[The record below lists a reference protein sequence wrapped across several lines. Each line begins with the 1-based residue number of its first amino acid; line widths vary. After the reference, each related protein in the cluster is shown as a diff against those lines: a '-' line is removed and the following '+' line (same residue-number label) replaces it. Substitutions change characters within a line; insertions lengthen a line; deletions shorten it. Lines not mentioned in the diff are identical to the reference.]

1 MELQNQRYIITG
13 GPGFGKTSII
23 HRLEALGHEVC
34 HENSREI
41 IKEQLDT
48 GGNILPWNDVIKFT
62 EIVVEK
68 RIHAYNENHLG
79 KPVFFDRGIPDALA
93 FLYRQELE
101 VKDHL
106 RAAARNHKYNPIV
119 FVTPPWHTIFKND
132 NERRET
138 FDESSL
144 IHSFITQTYS
154 DLGYKLIDIPPG
166 EIDERVAFVLHTVA
180 KLTY

>member
-1 MELQNQRYIITG
+1 MAVPNQRYIITG
-13 GPGFGKTSII
+13 GPGFGKTTII
-23 HRLEALGHEVC
+23 NRLEELGHEVC

-41 IKEQLDT
+41 IKEQLDS

-68 RIHAYNENHLG
+68 RIQTYNEIPKGIN
-79 KPVFFDRGIPDALA
+79 VFFDRGIPDALA

-101 VKDHL
+101 VKEHL
-106 RAAARNHKYNPIV
+106 RQAARDYKYNTIV

-138 FDESSL
+138 FAESSL
-144 IHSFITQTYS
+144 IHSFITQTYAN
-154 DLGYKLIDIPPG
+154 LGYKLVDIPPG
-166 EIDERVAFVLHTVA
+166 ELDKRVEFVLN
-180 KLTY
+180 YI